1 MPKRFGEDSFKKWK
15 SLCYIHFV
23 CLSVGFATCWRAR
36 LGFYLFSPLK
46 KTHFLKNKWRKY
58 QKRPQDPDQPDKL
71 LSDFEVTLSGQGS
84 DTFSLERNPRGGYSL
99 VLVKG
104 LDREDV
110 EQYRLALVAADRKGG
125 QTANLEL
132 ELRSEYDL

>member
-1 MPKRFGEDSFKKWK
+1 M
-15 SLCYIHFV
+15 
-23 CLSVGFATCWRAR
+23 
-36 LGFYLFSPLK
+36 
-46 KTHFLKNKWRKY
+46 
-58 QKRPQDPDQPDKL
+58 
-71 LSDFEVTLSGQGS
+71 TLSGQGS

-110 EQYRLALVAADRKGG
+110 EQYKLALVAADRKGG

-132 ELRSEYDL
+132 ELRSEYEL